1 MKRIVIKKGLDLPIA
16 GEPQQVISSGNNP
29 HSVAVLGNDY
39 VGMKPKLDVAV
50 GDRVKLGQLLFT
62 DRHRPAIRYTSPGA
76 GMVSAINRGDKR
88 ALLSVVISLSGND
101 EVNFDSYPE
110 GKLGSLDR
118 TKVVELLLSSGLWTS
133 LRARP
138 FGKVADPDTKPH
150 SLFVTAMD
158 TNPLA
163 PSLARIMEGK
173 ERHFRNGLAVLSRLT
188 DGKIYLCNEPG
199 HPAPETDIAA
209 LQTVEFSGPHP
220 AGNPG
225 THIHFL
231 DPVDRQKTAWYINAQ
246 DVIAMG
252 LLFTTGRLNV
262 ERIVSL
268 AGPSVKNPRLLKTR
282 IGASLDDMTSG
293 ELTGGENRILSG
305 SVFSGHIAHE
315 ATAFLG
321 RYHQQMTV
329 LPEGRKRTFLG
340 WLSAGFNLFSVK
352 PIVAASFLPKKKF
365 LFTTALQ
372 GGERA
377 IVPIGSYEKVMPLD
391 ILPTHLLRALA
402 VDDLEEAERLGCLE
416 LDEEDLALCTF
427 VCPSKIDH
435 GLELRRNLTLIE
447 KEG

>member
-1 MKRIVIKKGLDLPIA
+1 MTRIVIKKGLDLPIT
-16 GEPQQVISSGNNP
+16 GEPRQSVGSGNLP

-39 VGMKPKLDVAV
+39 VGMKPKLEVAV
-50 GDRVKLGQLLFT
+50 GDPVKLGQLLFT
-62 DRHRPAIRYTSPGA
+62 DRKRPAIRYTALGA
-76 GMVSAINRGDKR
+76 GKVAAINRGDKR
-88 ALLSVVISLSGND
+88 ALLSVVIALSGND
-101 EVNFDSYPE
+101 EVTFPSTPE
-110 GKLGSLDR
+110 GRLGTLARKD
-118 TKVVELLLSSGLWTS
+118 VVEGLLQSGLWVS
-133 LRARP
+133 LRSRP
-138 FGKVADPDTKPH
+138 FGTVANPGSTPH

-163 PSLARIMEGK
+163 PSMARIIEGK
-173 ERHFRNGLAVLSRLT
+173 EHHFSQGLTVLSRLT
-188 DGKIYLCNEPG
+188 EGKLYLCKAPG
-199 HPAPETDIAA
+199 DTIPQPSVSSIATA
-209 LQTVEFSGPHP
+209 EFSGPHP

-231 DPVDRQKTAWYINAQ
+231 DPASRHKKVWYINAQ
-246 DVIAMG
+246 DVIAVG
-252 LLFTTGRLNV
+252 ILFTTGRLNV

-268 AGPSVKNPRLLKTR
+268 AGPSVRNPRLLKTR

-305 SVFSGHIAHE
+305 SVFSGHTAHE

-321 RYHQQMTV
+321 RYHQQITV

-352 PIVAASFLPKKKF
+352 PIAAASFLPGKKF
-365 LFTTALQ
+365 KFTTSLQ

-402 VDDLEEAERLGCLE
+402 VDDIEEAERLGCLE

-427 VCPSKIDH
+427 VCPSKLDH
-435 GLELRRNLTLIE
+435 GGELRRNLTLLE

>member
-1 MKRIVIKKGLDLPIA
+1 MTRIDIKKGLDLPIA
-16 GEPQQVISSGNNP
+16 GEPQQVISPGNNP

-39 VGMKPKLDVAV
+39 VGMKPKLEVAV
-50 GDRVKLGQLLFT
+50 GDQVKRGQLLFT

-76 GMVSAINRGDKR
+76 GTIAAINRGDKR
-88 ALLSVVISLSGND
+88 VLLSVVISLSGND
-101 EVNFDSYPE
+101 EVQFDPYPE
-110 GKLGSLDR
+110 GKLKALDR
-118 TKVVELLLSSGLWTS
+118 KSVVELLLSSGLWTS
-133 LRARP
+133 LRTRP
-138 FGKVADPDTKPH
+138 FSTVADPEGNPH

-163 PSLARIMEGK
+163 PSMARIIEGK
-173 ERHFRNGLAVLSRLT
+173 EHHFVNGLTVLSRLT
-188 DGKIYLCNEPG
+188 DGTLYLCTAPG
-199 HPAPETDIAA
+199 DTLPQPPLSSLTAA
-209 LQTVEFSGPHP
+209 AFSGPHP

-231 DPVDRQKTAWYINAQ
+231 DPVDRHKTAWYINAQ

-293 ELTGGENRILSG
+293 ELTEGENRILSG

-321 RYHQQMTV
+321 RYHQQITV
-329 LPEGRKRTFLG
+329 LPEGRKRSFLG
-340 WLSAGFNLFSVK
+340 WLSAGFSLFSVK
-352 PIVAASFLPKKKF
+352 PIVAASFLPKRK
-365 LFTTALQ
+365 LMFTTALQ

-402 VDDLEEAERLGCLE
+402 VDDVEEAERLGCLE

-427 VCPSKIDH
+427 VCPSKLDH
-435 GLELRRNLTLIE
+435 GVELRRNLTLLE